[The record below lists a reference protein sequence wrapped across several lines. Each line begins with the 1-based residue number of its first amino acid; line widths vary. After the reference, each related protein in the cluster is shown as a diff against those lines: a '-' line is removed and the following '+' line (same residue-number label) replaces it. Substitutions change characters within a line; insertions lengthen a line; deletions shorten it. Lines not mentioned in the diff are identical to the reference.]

1 MNYQRLACLIV
12 ILLCAFAAQAQSGRR
27 QPKVT
32 PAAPVPTP
40 TPEPTPTPKTDQ
52 KEPELEILVGSD
64 QHSTYANI
72 PWRYYDAAVR
82 GCAERLR
89 AKSGAT
95 VDVSKGSMTRGE
107 AIKKAKSGENTYV
120 ILLTLT
126 FDSMAR
132 SYDDLQLDFVV
143 FAPTNA
149 KVVTTGRLYLNG
161 NRAGPVIVGRTGRAA
176 LYREQIIKQA
186 GEEAADRSLKAINRK
201 AADTQLSS
209 G

>member
-1 MNYQRLACLIV
+1 MNYQRLTCLIV

-40 TPEPTPTPKTDQ
+40 TPEPTPAPKTDQ

-149 KVVTTGRLYLNG
+149 KVVATGRLYLNG